1 MINNNKLQIGAKLL
15 TDIRRG
21 IYASRTKNA
30 VRQTIEKGNTNRL
43 KERKLILYSIPQQFF
58 RKQETSYANTV
69 KDMCN

>member
-1 MINNNKLQIGAKLL
+1 MINNNKLQIGAKRL

-30 VRQTIEKGNTNRL
+30 VRQIIEKRKYKQT
-43 KERKLILYSIPQQFF
+43 ERKETNSSIPQQFF
-58 RKQETSYANTV
+58 RKQETFYANTV